1 MQGMARK
8 KIAATF
14 KLSVMT
20 PDALLYQNEVES
32 VFFTGDQGEYEVL
45 PYHYPV
51 LGVLK
56 EGNIIVNWREAIPI
70 KFGIVKFFANDCI
83 VLVEE
88 LERIKPS
95 RKKKDDDIVTESDD
109 AVHHV

>member
-1 MQGMARK
+1 MGERYH
-8 KIAATF
+8 ATF
-14 KLSVMT
+14 KLSIMT
-20 PDALLYQNEVES
+20 PDSLLYQNEVES
-32 VFFTGDQGEYEVL
+32 VFFTGDQGEYELL

-56 EGNIIVNWREAIPI
+56 EGNIIINWREAVPI
-70 KFGIVKFFANDCI
+70 KFGVVKFFANDCI

-88 LERIKPS
+88 LERIRPQ
-95 RKKKDDDIVTESDD
+95 KKKAGDKDILTESDD